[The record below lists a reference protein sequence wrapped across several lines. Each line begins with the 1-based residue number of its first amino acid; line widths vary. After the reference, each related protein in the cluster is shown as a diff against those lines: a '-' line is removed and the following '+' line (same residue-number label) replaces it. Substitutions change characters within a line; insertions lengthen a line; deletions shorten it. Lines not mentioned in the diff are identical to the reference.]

1 MDWYPAAAS
10 LKLGG
15 AITLR
20 DIAPRHLEARLTG
33 NLLPDQRPSNPTH
46 TIIMPSTKRKEEEE
60 EELFDEEPPTV
71 EPYTVLG
78 LEKSA
83 TADEIKSAYRK
94 AALKHHPGQF
104 LFSRS
109 PSLVCTSLDLG
120 ARKFEPLRALKAI
133 LTPSKD
139 KSPEHLK
146 EEAHTKFQEVAFAYA
161 ILSDPV
167 RRKRYD
173 VTGSTSESIDADG
186 FSWSEY
192 YSEQFRDVITT
203 ESVET
208 FSKGYKGSDEEK
220 DDLLNAYTNSKG
232 KWSGIYETVMLSN
245 PLEDE
250 ERFKAII
257 DEAIAGKDVEA
268 YSAYTKETAKQRE
281 SRMKRARKE
290 AEESESYAKELDEK
304 VSGNK
309 KSTIGKKKSGE
320 GDLAALIQKKQAGR
334 GDFFAHLEAK
344 YGSEKPKSK
353 SKSGKKGKKRV
364 SDEDDEEDDGMPSE
378 EAFQAAAAKLKLK
391 SSESS
396 GGRKSKR
403 AKH

>member
-1 MDWYPAAAS
+1 MFQSQSAISKLRYCGS
-10 LKLGG
+10 L
-15 AITLR
+15 
-20 DIAPRHLEARLTG
+20 RHVK
-33 NLLPDQRPSNPTH
+33 P
-46 TIIMPSTKRKEEEE
+46 
-60 EELFDEEPPTV
+60 V
-71 EPYTVLG
+71 
-78 LEKSA
+78 
-83 TADEIKSAYRK
+83 
-94 AALKHHPGQF
+94 
-104 LFSRS
+104 
-109 PSLVCTSLDLG
+109 
-120 ARKFEPLRALKAI
+120 
-133 LTPSKD
+133 LTPPKD

-146 EEAHTKFQEVAFAYA
+146 DEAHTKFQEVAFAYA

-192 YSEQFRDVITT
+192 YSEQFRDVITA

-250 ERFKAII
+250 ERFRAII
-257 DEAIAGKDVEA
+257 DGAIAEKDVEA
-268 YSAYTKETAKQRE
+268 YSAYTKETAKQKE
-281 SRMKRARKE
+281 NRMKKATKE
-290 AEESESYAKELDEK
+290 AEEAEEYAKE
-304 VSGNK
+304 SGVAERGSGK
-309 KSTIGKKKSGE
+309 KNGTSSKKKSDMGE
-320 GDLAALIQKKQAGR
+320 LAALIQKKQAGR

-344 YGSEKPKSK
+344 YSSENKKSK

-364 SDEDDEEDDGMPSE
+364 SDEDDDEDDGMPSE
-378 EAFQAAAAKLKLK
+378 EAFQAAAAKLKQN
-391 SSESS
+391 SEAS